1 MKIEQ
6 DVRPIPGCW
15 LEQKLSEIQQKK
27 VPRAYDEDE
36 LARITRKEGV
46 ASWYLNQFCRDKR
59 KRRQNTSCEVRNAE
73 KATTRYPN
81 TTRRRRNAS
90 CHDGTRIK

>member
-1 MKIEQ
+1 MSDEDRARCKANSW
-6 DVRPIPGCW
+6 VLAG
-15 LEQKLSEIQQKK
+15 SEIQQKK

-81 TTRRRRNAS
+81 TTEEDESNAS
-90 CHDGTRIK
+90 